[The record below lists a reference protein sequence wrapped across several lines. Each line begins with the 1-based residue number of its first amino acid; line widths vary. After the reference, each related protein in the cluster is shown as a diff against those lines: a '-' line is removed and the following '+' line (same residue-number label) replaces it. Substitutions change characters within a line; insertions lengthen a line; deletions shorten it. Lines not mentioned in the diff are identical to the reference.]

1 MENLNQTKNTGY
13 TFEQFMKETKNQ
25 FKKPRMV
32 LADGVSLSVQAS
44 AFVYCQPQRSGLEA
58 YDSYE
63 VGFPSEVIEEICD
76 YVECPVESDEEYLQ
90 SIYPY
95 VPAKLLSEV
104 VEKHGGIDREATF
117 KSRLS
122 GYKETKNSIED
133 KNKKAQDL
141 INEIM
146 IKIGDIFCDDFFKNS
161 GE

>member
-13 TFEQFMKETKNQ
+13 TFEKFMKETKNQ

-63 VGFPSEVIEEICD
+63 VGFPSEVIEELCE

-95 VPAKLLSEV
+95 VPAKVLSEI
-104 VEKHGGIDREATF
+104 VEKHGGIDRAATF
-117 KSRLS
+117 KSKLS
-122 GYKETKNSIED
+122 GYKETKSSIEM
-133 KNKKAQDL
+133 KNQKAQDL
-141 INEIM
+141 INDFM
-146 IKIGDIFCDDFFKNS
+146 IKIGNILSDDNF
-161 GE
+161 